1 MEETK
6 IIKKVIRKPVETSEN
21 KPGNGSQIFKIM
33 NIIMFFMVFI
43 IFIRG
48 FNIKK
53 TVREE
58 NIATQTAVS
67 EMIKQMKLEDE
78 TNRQI
83 QKNEILSAFALYSR
97 LDADALKEREE
108 YHNQMQQKYQNMANQ
123 YNQGLTNLSNQ
134 IKKDSVK

>member
-6 IIKKVIRKPVETSEN
+6 VIKKVIRKPVETSEN
-21 KPGNGSQIFKIM
+21 KPGNSSQIFKIM

-58 NIATQTAVS
+58 NVATQTAVS

>member
-21 KPGNGSQIFKIM
+21 KSKNGGQIFKIM
-33 NIIMFFMVFI
+33 NIIMFFMIFI
-43 IFIRG
+43 IFVRG

-58 NIATQTAVS
+58 SFATQTAVS
-67 EMIKQMKLEDE
+67 EMIKQMKIEEE
-78 TNRQI
+78 TNGQI
-83 QKNEILSAFALYSR
+83 QINEILSAFALYSR